1 MLTVGK
7 SASRKSLPLVK
18 VVDERTYLFR
28 IRDGILLREE
38 VWIRAGKVEKYNLAY
53 INPRVCQSDN
63 GRVLGYDHS
72 HGHHH
77 RHYMGEVEPFE
88 FYGYSALQARFETEF
103 RQLLKEG
110 K

>member
-1 MLTVGK
+1 MGK
-7 SASRKSLPLVK
+7 SASSRSPSMIK

-28 IRDGILLREE
+28 VRDGILLREE
-38 VWIRAGKVEKYNLAY
+38 VWTRAGKIDKYNLAY
-53 INPRVCQSDN
+53 INPRVCRSDN

-88 FYGYSALQARFETEF
+88 FVGYSALQARFEAEV